1 MMKHLYIAFP
11 YTIAW
16 TLLIVGILCLS
27 ISIQAKKAADL
38 GFGLLG
44 LIIIILFAIPPEGT
58 IPAKDSSQIV
68 TIIVKRVSIFIYY
81 ASIPWF
87 LVSITSVDRKKLAI
101 VTACIALAL
110 YVIMRINDVHD
121 NGRVLSLTMRSIVV
135 TGILVLAARAAAW
148 NYQQKYS
155 NNKVRIFVALL
166 SAYQLLFL
174 LVILANVTKIS
185 PINFFIA
192 THSSLSVW
200 SHIFMLTIFSMLV
213 TTQLE
218 RSKLEKVFKISEK
231 RLQTVMEN
239 APMMVLELESDGS
252 ISYINDFGVIL
263 LGYTDAK
270 DLLNVNWF
278 NTFLLPSD
286 IALLQK
292 LYTQI
297 FNGALLTATF
307 KNTVRR
313 KNGQEIMI
321 NWVNFM
327 SQEQNT
333 NVHAMICIGRD
344 ISSEETANRL
354 VAEMQKELEKE
365 NLVMAE
371 TAHFEL
377 EENVVGKSKAFMYA
391 VQRARQVAITH
402 APVLLEGETG
412 VGKEVFANLIHMNS
426 SRSNMPFIKVNCG
439 ALPKELIEDELFG
452 HEKGAFTSAI
462 QARKGRFELADNGT
476 IFLDEIGEL
485 PPGMQPKLLRVLQ
498 NGEFERVGGQKTIKV
513 DVRILAAT
521 NRNLL
526 DEINHGNFREDLY
539 YRLNVFPIT
548 IPALRNRK
556 EDLPDLIHYFIS
568 SMSKEY
574 KKTLEQI
581 STADLQLLLG
591 HRWPGNIRELKNVIE
606 RAVIVSEGRVLKLD
620 WWHDGETTTDST
632 SNQALE
638 QVERVHI
645 ITVLEQCRWKINGD
659 NGAAEILNMHPN
671 TLRSKMK
678 RLRIARPLQKNPEEV
693 ESANS
698 YIPNGAM
705 GSPPPVSRTFSS

>member
-1 MMKHLYIAFP
+1 VI
-11 YTIAW
+11 
-16 TLLIVGILCLS
+16 
-27 ISIQAKKAADL
+27 
-38 GFGLLG
+38 
-44 LIIIILFAIPPEGT
+44 
-58 IPAKDSSQIV
+58 
-68 TIIVKRVSIFIYY
+68 
-81 ASIPWF
+81 
-87 LVSITSVDRKKLAI
+87 
-101 VTACIALAL
+101 TACIALGL
-110 YVIMRINDVHD
+110 YLVMRIIDAHD
-121 NGRVLSLTMRSIVV
+121 DARILSVIVRGV
-135 TGILVLAARAAAW
+135 VITGILVLGVRAAAW

-155 NNKVRIFVALL
+155 NNKVRIIVALL

-174 LVILANVTKIS
+174 LIILVNLTEIS
-185 PINFFIA
+185 PVDFFMF
-192 THSSLSVW
+192 TNSSLSVW
-200 SHIFMLTIFSMLV
+200 SLIFILTMLAMLV

-239 APMMVLELESDGS
+239 APMMVLELQRDGS

-263 LGYTDAK
+263 LGYTDANEI
-270 DLLNVNWF
+270 LSINWF

-286 IALLQK
+286 IALLHK
-292 LYTQI
+292 LYTKI
-297 FNGALLTATF
+297 FNGALVTATF
-307 KNTVRR
+307 KNTVRS

-327 SQEQNT
+327 SQDRNT
-333 NVHAMICIGRD
+333 NVHTMICIGRD
-344 ISSEETANRL
+344 ISGEETANRL

-371 TAHFEL
+371 TSHFEM

-426 SRSNMPFIKVNCG
+426 SRRNMPCIKVNCG

-485 PPGMQPKLLRVLQ
+485 PLEMQPKLLRVLQ

-556 EDLPDLIHYFIS
+556 EDLPDLIHYFIA

-574 KKTLEQI
+574 HKTLEQI
-581 STADLQLLLG
+581 STVDLQLLLG

-606 RAVIVSEGRVLKLD
+606 RAVIVSEGRVLKLE
-620 WWHDGETTTDST
+620 WWRESESATESNC
-632 SNQALE
+632 NQALE
-638 QVERVHI
+638 QIERVHI
-645 ITVLEQCRWKINGD
+645 NTILEQCRWKINGE

-678 RLRIARPLQKNPEEV
+678 RLGIARPQQKISEEV
-693 ESANS
+693 ESSNT
-698 YIPNGAM
+698 YIPNEPIEY
-705 GSPPPVSRTFSS
+705 PPQVSRTFSS